1 MAPINPTRAMRN
13 SRIPTA
19 TATPTTR
26 RLEMSPNPIP
36 QAAMPISRR
45 LTIIYS
51 RLRTHKEFLEQVKPP
66 HTMLAAG
73 KFQAPPVVMSW
84 ARQGGRLRV

>member
-1 MAPINPTRAMRN
+1 MVLVLPPTPLPLYSERNPPI
-13 SRIPTA
+13 
-19 TATPTTR
+19 
-26 RLEMSPNPIP
+26 
-36 QAAMPISRR
+36 
-45 LTIIYS
+45 LTIYS

-84 ARQGGRLRV
+84 ARQGGSLRV